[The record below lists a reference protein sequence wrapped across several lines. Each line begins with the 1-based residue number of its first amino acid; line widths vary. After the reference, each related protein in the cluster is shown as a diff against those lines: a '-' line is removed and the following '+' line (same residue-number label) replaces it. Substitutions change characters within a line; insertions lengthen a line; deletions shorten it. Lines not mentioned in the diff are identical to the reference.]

1 MVNNSATFVISS
13 NIALP
18 DAACDDTGQAFVA
31 VGQVDHQNLILTQ
44 IGLFDKADSLGG
56 SLCCQVFPAV
66 IQGFQIPGQLFRLGL
81 RGRAQ
86 QLQCPLCSVQA
97 ATGVDAGADDEADV
111 VGGELLTL
119 QAVDS

>member
-1 MVNNSATFVISS
+1 MVARNRAARSLHALLTVGQHEAGAE
-13 NIALP
+13 IALP

-66 IQGFQIPGQLFRLGL
+66 IQGFQIP
-81 RGRAQ
+81 
-86 QLQCPLCSVQA
+86 S
-97 ATGVDAGADDEADV
+97 
-111 VGGELLTL
+111 
-119 QAVDS
+119 